1 MKARQQIFLVLW
13 PWSIWYDDLAIM
25 TGEHPHRQYKNEGM
39 WLCSNKTPFKNSYDW
54 AQPRSWL
61 CELFQVGVLTL
72 STAHRKLTKLQNP
85 LTAAAGQ
92 VHVHWGTLASQ
103 SPPVC
108 SICPGL
114 APRIAAVHMNTHHFT
129 RQREHHTHFPHRL
142 RGVWGDCAYL
152 YLMGQFIPN
161 VAYIVNMITRVTQ
174 GHAWEKGSGRKE
186 KDFS

>member
-13 PWSIWYDDLAIM
+13 PWSVWYEDLAIIM
-25 TGEHPHRQYKNEGM
+25 GEHPHRQHRNEGM
-39 WLCSNKTPFKNSYDW
+39 WLCSNKTPFKNSYDR
-54 AQPRSWL
+54 AQPKSWL
-61 CELFQVGVLTL
+61 YELFGVGVPTL
-72 STAHRKLTKLQNP
+72 STAHRK

-108 SICPGL
+108 SICQ
-114 APRIAAVHMNTHHFT
+114 APRNTAVHMNTHHFT
-129 RQREHHTHFPHRL
+129 RRREHNAHFPHRL
-142 RGVWGDCAYL
+142 RGVWGVCAYL
-152 YLMGQFIPN
+152 YLLGQFIPN
-161 VAYIVNMITRVTQ
+161 VAYIVNVITRVTQ